1 MARAPSSAAMLRPPT
16 LLLGS
21 ILLLTGSARAHEREF
36 TQSRDWHLPYAGE
49 HEFELRSFFDTSHGD
64 YRGQFEYEYGVTSH
78 FAIEP
83 GLELEKNVDGDYEV
97 SGAGRELRVNFG
109 TWRQGAWLPA
119 LNVEYEHA
127 FEDEESDRV
136 ELETV
141 LSRYG
146 ERDDVTFN
154 LNFGREVEGEHENES
169 ELTAG
174 WVRRFLDGDVEQG
187 GRGSLKLGLE
197 LVQDFEAHH
206 LRAGPLLVWRA
217 SSHLNGLVSY
227 LPAIDDRGE
236 GNFDELAVILEWEL

>member
-1 MARAPSSAAMLRPPT
+1 MLRAPLRAVSFLAGSALA
-16 LLLGS
+16 
-21 ILLLTGSARAHEREF
+21 LTAPARAHEREF
-36 TQSRDWHLPYAGE
+36 THSRDWHLPYAGE

-64 YRGQFEYEYGVTSH
+64 YRGQLEYEYGVTSS
-78 FAIEP
+78 FALEP
-83 GLELEKNVDGDYEV
+83 GLELEKNADGDYEV
-97 SGAGRELRVNFG
+97 AGAGLELRFHFG

-119 LNVEYEHA
+119 LNLEYEHA
-127 FEDEESDRV
+127 FESEEADRV
-136 ELETV
+136 ELKTV

-146 ERDDVTFN
+146 ERDDLTFN
-154 LNFGREVEGEHENES
+154 LDFGREIEGAREDES

-174 WVRRFLDGDVEQG
+174 WVRRFLDGDLEEG

-197 LVQDFEAHH
+197 LVQDFEQHH

-217 SSHLNGLVSY
+217 SSHLNGLISY